1 MLTSTFHR
9 SDQAHES
16 EVRGPA
22 FGAMTTL
29 STHDFFISAFGI
41 EIGTLVVDLYYKD
54 LYLG

>member
-1 MLTSTFHR
+1 
-9 SDQAHES
+9 
-16 EVRGPA
+16 
-22 FGAMTTL
+22 MTTL